1 MAESI
6 KYKNY
11 FRIDESFKP
20 AINLDTIEKLL
31 KTFEEAIKEIYE
43 GER

>member
-20 AINLDTIEKLL
+20 AINLDTIENDP
-31 KTFEEAIKEIYE
+31 
-43 GER
+43 